1 MKILNKKGFTMVEL
15 LAVVTILGV
24 LAIVAVPSTKY
35 LIDRGKANYYV
46 AQKNQIELAAKEY
59 LKFFNYRSLL

>member
-24 LAIVAVPSTKY
+24 LAIVAIPSTKY
-35 LIDRGKANYYV
+35 LIERGKENYYV
-46 AQKNQIELAAKEY
+46 AQKNQNLFSQYWQICL
-59 LKFFNYRSLL
+59 SVI